1 MTSGERFNRKRGVK
15 SFELFASLFA
25 DDFAIFFET
34 REDMVTGTS
43 YLFNHLRKFGLKMHV
58 GSGTTASKTEA
69 MYYPT
74 SMDPT
79 WTATRRRSRCLDY
92 AVRTSAL

>member
-1 MTSGERFNRKRGVK
+1 MT

-25 DDFAIFFET
+25 GDFAIFFET

-43 YLFNHLRKFGLKMHV
+43 YLFSHLRKFGLKMHV

-74 SMDPT
+74 SMGPHE
-79 WTATRRRSRCLDY
+79 RRRSRCLDY
-92 AVRTSAL
+92 AVRTPAL

>member
-1 MTSGERFNRKRGVK
+1 MA

-25 DDFAIFFET
+25 DDCAIFFVT

-58 GSGTTASKTEA
+58 GSGTTASKT
-69 MYYPT
+69 
-74 SMDPT
+74 
-79 WTATRRRSRCLDY
+79 
-92 AVRTSAL
+92 